1 MAHIRPL
8 SPRQMLIAIGRR
20 LQDFRISR
28 RLSQEELAS
37 AAGIS
42 VRTLRRL
49 EAEGDARLETLA
61 RVALAL
67 RAQDRFDGLF
77 APEETRTLDDILEEQ
92 RRPKRV
98 RKALRR

>member
-1 MAHIRPL
+1 MAHIRSL
-8 SPRQMLIAIGRR
+8 SPRQMLTAIGQR
-20 LQDFRISR
+20 LQSFRISR
-28 RLSQEELAS
+28 HLSQEALAL

-49 EAEGDARLETLA
+49 EAEGDARLETVA

-67 RAQDRFDGLF
+67 RAQDQFDGLF
-77 APEETRTLDDILEEQ
+77 APEETRTLDDILEAQ

-98 RKALRR
+98 RKAIRR